1 MILNVKLPD
10 NMLGVGLILAPMV
23 GIITLSLDIYAPSL
37 PNMMRM
43 LSSSQVESQL
53 TMTAYT
59 LSMGI
64 GQLIFGPLSDRF
76 GRRMSAISALCVY
89 ILGSFYCIFSSSVES
104 LIIARVI
111 QGLAASAAV
120 VTAYAIIRDRY
131 VGVEAAKGYGF
142 LSSAATLGTLI
153 GPIVGSLLQDQFHSF
168 RAAFIVLFIFGIVAL
183 LIAVI
188 FVEDTSRF
196 LPRQSLNF
204 RQVFKNYSLIIQN
217 KSLLGYSVFS
227 IASVILFFTL
237 SSISPFILI
246 ERYHVSQQAYG
257 FYFASC
263 ALMFVL
269 GAFCSTRWVESLG
282 LNRSIIIGAS
292 LMLLG
297 ALLML
302 LSNLY
307 IIENAVTF
315 ILPAW
320 LLFWGVAFCF
330 GPSLAAAMEDFKAM
344 GGAASAVLAC
354 IRYGL
359 GSLLGTLF
367 MSQFANTA
375 VNFSLF
381 FIIISIGLLG
391 GILNQYRRDKLS
403 VK

>member
-1 MILNVKLPD
+1 MTFNVKLPD
-10 NMLGVGLILAPMV
+10 KMLGVGLILAPMV

-43 LSSSQVESQL
+43 LSSSQIESQL

-59 LSMGI
+59 LSLGV

-76 GRRMSAISALCVY
+76 GRRISAITALFVY
-89 ILGSFYCIFSSSVES
+89 ILGSLYCIVSSSVES

-131 VGVEAAKGYGF
+131 VGVQAAKGYGF

-153 GPIVGSLLQDQFHSF
+153 GPVIGGLLQAQFHNF
-168 RAAFIVLFIFGIVAL
+168 RAAFIVLFIFGIIAL
-183 LIAVI
+183 LIAVLFI
-188 FVEDTSRF
+188 EDTSRF
-196 LPRQSLNF
+196 QPRQTLNL
-204 RQVFKNYSLIIQN
+204 RQVFKNYVFIIRN
-217 KSLLGYSVFS
+217 KSLLSYSVFS
-227 IASVILFFTL
+227 TASAILFFTL

-246 ERYHVSQQAYG
+246 EQYHVSQEAYG

-263 ALMFVL
+263 ALMFVI
-269 GAFCSTRWVESLG
+269 GAFCSSRWVEFLG
-282 LNRSIIIGAS
+282 LNRSIMIGAS
-292 LMLLG
+292 LMLTG
-297 ALLML
+297 AVVML

-307 IIENAVTF
+307 IKENALTF
-315 ILPAW
+315 IFPAW
-320 LLFWGVAFCF
+320 LLFGGVAFCF

-344 GGAASAVLAC
+344 GGAASAILAC
-354 IRYGL
+354 LRYGF

-381 FIIISIGLLG
+381 FIAISIGLLVV
-391 GILNQYRRDKLS
+391 IFIQYRSDK
-403 VK
+403 

>member
-1 MILNVKLPD
+1 
-10 NMLGVGLILAPMV
+10 MLAVGLILAPMV

-43 LSSSQVESQL
+43 LSSTQFESQL

-59 LSMGI
+59 LSMGV

-76 GRRMSAISALCVY
+76 GRRISAIGALSVY
-89 ILGSFYCIFSSSVES
+89 ILGSLYCIFSPSVES
-104 LIIARVI
+104 LITARVI

-131 VGVEAAKGYGF
+131 VGVKAAKGYGF

-153 GPIVGSLLQDQFHSF
+153 GPVLGGLLQAQFHSF
-168 RAAFIVLFIFGIVAL
+168 RAAFIVLFIFGIAAL

-196 LPRQSLNF
+196 QPRQTLNF
-204 RQVFKNYSLIIQN
+204 RQVFKNYAFIVKN
-217 KSLLGYSVFS
+217 KSLLTYSVFS
-227 IASVILFFTL
+227 TASAILFFTL

-246 ERYHVSQQAYG
+246 EQYHVSQEAYG
-257 FYFASC
+257 LYFASC
-263 ALMFVL
+263 ALMFVI
-269 GAFCSTRWVESLG
+269 GAFCSTRWVEFLG
-282 LNRSIIIGAS
+282 LNRSIMIGAG
-292 LMLLG
+292 LMFIG
-297 ALLML
+297 SVVML

-307 IIENAVTF
+307 IEKNAFTF

-330 GPSLAAAMEDFKAM
+330 GPSLAAAMEDFQSM

-354 IRYGL
+354 LRYGF
-359 GSLLGTLF
+359 GSLLGTFF

-375 VNFSLF
+375 VNFSVF
-381 FIIISIGLLG
+381 FIVISLFLLVVII
-391 GILNQYRRDKLS
+391 NKYKS
-403 VK
+403 VQ

>member
-1 MILNVKLPD
+1 MIFNAKLPN
-10 NMLGVGLILAPMV
+10 NMLGVGLVLAPMV

-59 LSMGI
+59 LSMGV

-76 GRRMSAISALCVY
+76 GRRMSAISALLVY
-89 ILGSFYCIFSSSVES
+89 ILGSLYCIVSSSVES

-131 VGVEAAKGYGF
+131 VGVVAAKGYGF
-142 LSSAATLGTLI
+142 LSSAATLGTLV
-153 GPIVGSLLQDQFHSF
+153 GPVVGSLLQDQFHSF

-196 LPRQSLNF
+196 QPRQPLNF
-204 RQVFKNYSLIIQN
+204 RQVFKNYSLIIRN

-227 IASVILFFTL
+227 TASTILFFTL
-237 SSISPFILI
+237 TSISPFILI
-246 ERYHVSQQAYG
+246 EQYHVSQQAYG

-263 ALMFVL
+263 ALMFAM
-269 GAFCSTRWVESLG
+269 GAFCSTRWVELLG
-282 LNRSIIIGAS
+282 LNRSIILGAS
-292 LMLLG
+292 LMLIG

-307 IIENAVTF
+307 IAKNAVTF

-359 GSLLGTLF
+359 GSLLGTFF

-381 FIIISIGLLG
+381 FIVISIGLLG
-391 GILNQYRRDKLS
+391 GILNQFRRDKSS

>member
-1 MILNVKLPD
+1 MILNAKLPD

-59 LSMGI
+59 LSMGV

-76 GRRMSAISALCVY
+76 GRRMSAIAALVVY
-89 ILGSFYCIFSSSVES
+89 ILGSLYCIVSSSVES

-153 GPIVGSLLQDQFHSF
+153 GPVVGSLLQAQFHSF

-196 LPRQSLNF
+196 QPRQSLSL
-204 RQVFKNYSLIIQN
+204 RQAFENYSLIIKN

-246 ERYHVSQQAYG
+246 EQYHVSQQAYG

-263 ALMFVL
+263 ALMFVM
-269 GAFCSTRWVESLG
+269 GAFCSTRWVEFLG

-292 LMLLG
+292 LMLIG

-307 IIENAVTF
+307 ITQNAVTF

-330 GPSLAAAMEDFKAM
+330 GPSLAAAMEDFKAI

-354 IRYGL
+354 IRYGF
-359 GSLLGTLF
+359 GSLLGTFF

-381 FIIISIGLLG
+381 FIVISMGLLG
-391 GILNQYRRDKLS
+391 GILNQYRRDKS
-403 VK
+403 RVK